1 MRARGESEREEQIG
15 VKEGEV
21 EKDREKRKY
30 EREPKIYEG
39 REMRERK
46 ESM

>member
-1 MRARGESEREEQIG
+1 MWARRGSEREEQIG
-15 VKEGEV
+15 IKEGEV

-39 REMRERK
+39 REMRVRK
-46 ESM
+46 ERM